1 MKKLFISQPM
11 SNKTEEE
18 ILSEREEAI
27 RAAKEL
33 LGEDIEVID
42 SYAEIKLTPLGY
54 LGYSIMRLAEADIAY
69 FAKGWQDARGCKIEY
84 ECALKYGI
92 KVITAEFD
100 PNKTVVGRR
109 LNAGFYD

>member
-42 SYAEIKLTPLGY
+42 SYA
-54 LGYSIMRLAEADIAY
+54 
-69 FAKGWQDARGCKIEY
+69 
-84 ECALKYGI
+84 
-92 KVITAEFD
+92 
-100 PNKTVVGRR
+100 
-109 LNAGFYD
+109 

>member
-1 MKKLFISQPM
+1 
-11 SNKTEEE
+11 
-18 ILSEREEAI
+18 
-27 RAAKEL
+27 
-33 LGEDIEVID
+33 
-42 SYAEIKLTPLGY
+42 
-54 LGYSIMRLAEADIAY
+54 MRLAEADIAY
-69 FAKGWQDARGCKIEY
+69 FAKGWQYARGCKIEY